1 MLELNAEGLEAFV
14 RIMRMI
20 LILNPVLHIYSS
32 QRSHE

>member
-14 RIMRMI
+14 RMMRMI
-20 LILNPVLHIYSS
+20 LILNPVLHSS